1 MIACQK
7 SEDLGE
13 QDIEALSRVEP
24 AISTL
29 TGILEGMAD
38 MVKPLFPGGS
48 RAGTGTPETAR
59 ASSSDFTANDAEIR
73 DYLVDFG
80 LRDEDFTVTEGSEVM
95 ISESDGEI
103 NASINVTVMYL
114 SEAITISGSATGTL
128 NSFMVSGNLSYSGEG
143 QLDIENFEISLSRAS
158 AISVAAEFNLPFELT
173 YKDDVYSGIFTGRGR
188 LSAARG
194 FALSFDIETEVLKNG
209 EKLAMVKFSSGDGF
223 QVFNNGDLVSLR

>member
-59 ASSSDFTANDAEIR
+59 ASSSFTANDAEIR

-114 SEAITISGSATGTL
+114 SEAITVSGSATGTL
-128 NSFMVSGNLSYSGEG
+128 NNFMVSGNLSYSGEG
-143 QLDIENFEISLSRAS
+143 QLDIENFEISLRAS
-158 AISVAAEFNLPFELT
+158 TLSVAAEFNLPFELT

-209 EKLAMVKFSSGDGF
+209 EKLAMVKFSSDDGF